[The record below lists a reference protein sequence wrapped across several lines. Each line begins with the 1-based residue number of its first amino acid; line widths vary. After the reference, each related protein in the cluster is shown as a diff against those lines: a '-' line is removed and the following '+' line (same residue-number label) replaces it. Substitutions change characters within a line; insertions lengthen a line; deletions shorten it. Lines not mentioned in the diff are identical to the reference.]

1 MRIRHSVQKPFTK
14 RYTAHTDSPLRP
26 TTPLPSKAQGAGR
39 KFFLLTFE
47 QNSDSVATVAAFSNE
62 IPKAPPRRFFYARF
76 LRHWTPL
83 PSPLPLSL
91 ATVNALTLLT
101 DGDMKSATQ
110 LTVSDAAKRVG
121 VSRQTIF
128 KAIKQGKLSATTSHD
143 GIKQVDVSELLRVYG
158 RLLSPEESAQT
169 AVNRTQQS
177 HGDTVTAALQLEL
190 ERSKF
195 MLERK
200 DFELDQMRQR
210 VDELRERERAAT
222 EEKLRLFGIIER
234 QTLLLSAP
242 KPASAQRVKAAPKAT
257 PAPAKTRAKATA
269 APPPTKRA
277 AARKTTS
284 AKAPAQKSVA
294 KPPKVARR

>member
-1 MRIRHSVQKPFTK
+1 
-14 RYTAHTDSPLRP
+14 
-26 TTPLPSKAQGAGR
+26 
-39 KFFLLTFE
+39 
-47 QNSDSVATVAAFSNE
+47 
-62 IPKAPPRRFFYARF
+62 
-76 LRHWTPL
+76 
-83 PSPLPLSL
+83 
-91 ATVNALTLLT
+91 
-101 DGDMKSATQ
+101 MKSATQ

-169 AVNRTQQS
+169 AANRAHQS
-177 HGDTVTAALQLEL
+177 RGDSATASLQLEL
-190 ERSKF
+190 ERAKF

-222 EEKLRLFGIIER
+222 EEKLRLFSIVER

-242 KPASAQRVKAAPKAT
+242 KPAPAQRAKAAPKAA
-257 PAPAKTRAKATA
+257 PAPAKTRAKAA
-269 APPPTKRA
+269 ASPLPAKRA
-277 AARKTTS
+277 AAHKTTPS
-284 AKAPAQKSVA
+284 KAPVRSKTVA
-294 KPPKVARR
+294 KPANAKVVRR